1 MCAPWICEIS
11 VSGVFRVVL
20 DNRAV
25 CVQNKNNAVISNQSV
40 ILYSTS
46 SKLLKGACFEYVCSK
61 IFLKAR
67 LEMQSADTIQYLYL
81 ACV

>member
-25 CVQNKNNAVISNQSV
+25 YVFKIKIMLSYQIKVSFYTALLQNFSEAHA
-40 ILYSTS
+40 L
-46 SKLLKGACFEYVCSK
+46 EYVCSK
-61 IFLKAR
+61 ICLKDR
-67 LEMQSADTIQYLYL
+67 LEMQSADTIH
-81 ACV
+81 